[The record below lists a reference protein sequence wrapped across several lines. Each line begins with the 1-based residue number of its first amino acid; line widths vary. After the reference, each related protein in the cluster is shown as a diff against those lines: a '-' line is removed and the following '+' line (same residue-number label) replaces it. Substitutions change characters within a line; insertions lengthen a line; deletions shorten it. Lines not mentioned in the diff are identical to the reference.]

1 MKSGFFLSGTAHSL
15 LIIFLFTNGL
25 FSMPDRKFEDLE
37 KLDIMILSE
46 AEFDAISSSPPIIEN
61 LSSPNYKKLKTPSQ
75 DLKLK
80 NNEIEK
86 LSGIN
91 KHSVKKLTLLE
102 QPDEIMKPLL
112 PLKDFIPEPT
122 PTIIKKLKNK
132 EKIDLEFSKLGNE
145 INALV
150 TPTLNNPRSRDAD
163 RIDRIASNN
172 KDTLDIS
179 DNLTE
184 LTNEISEKTATTSE
198 NKEKLSNK
206 EATTKI
212 TPDAQ
217 KNVEIVKGLVEK
229 SNMPLS
235 RSLPEITTTS
245 NESEA
250 LLLEANLIKKFK
262 PKFNIL
268 LRDDKSFPFI
278 FIGNKDKWPQIKRH
292 RGKKSKD
299 GFYFGPFAS
308 AGSANWTIKM
318 IQKIFHLRVCDDTV
332 FKKRERPCIL
342 YQIKRC
348 SGPCVGYVGE
358 SDYKQTVDDA
368 IEFVSGK
375 SRKIQKS
382 LSNQMERASEDLDF
396 EKAAILRDRIKSL
409 NIIQSSQR
417 INEANLVEADVIA
430 GYKES
435 GKTCI
440 QVFFYRSKQNW
451 GNQAFFPKHDP
462 EENLNDIINSFVSQF
477 YENKSVPSSIILSNE
492 IKEKELIEKT
502 LTQKE
507 GKQITITVAK
517 KGTKLKVI
525 NQAINNAKD
534 SLNRKLYES
543 QNNRDLF
550 DAVSKKFNLETNIN
564 LVEVYDNSHIQGT
577 NSVGALITY
586 GDEGFVKKRY
596 RKFNI
601 KIQKNAQD
609 DYGMMKEVLNR
620 RFKRAVQEKDNYLT
634 FPDLVLIDGGKG
646 QYSVAREAM
655 NELGLHEIPIV
666 AIAKGKMR
674 NSGNETFFHNGKE
687 FKFEKNDPT
696 LFFLQRLRDESHRF
710 AISAHRAKRK
720 KGISKSLLD
729 QIDGIGSIR
738 KRALLNHFGSAR
750 AVESASLDEIKSV
763 DGVEEKVAK
772 KIYNFF
778 HE

>member
-1 MKSGFFLSGTAHSL
+1 MINSEIGKEVIKKELTLVPKLPGVYRMLNEKGEILYVGKAKNLPNRLKSYVSEKNHIIRTERMLSQT
-15 LIIFLFTNGL
+15 
-25 FSMPDRKFEDLE
+25 
-37 KLDIMILSE
+37 
-46 AEFDAISSSPPIIEN
+46 
-61 LSSPNYKKLKTPSQ
+61 KKL
-75 DLKLK
+75 
-80 NNEIEK
+80 
-86 LSGIN
+86 
-91 KHSVKKLTLLE
+91 
-102 QPDEIMKPLL
+102 
-112 PLKDFIPEPT
+112 
-122 PTIIKKLKNK
+122 
-132 EKIDLEFSKLGNE
+132 
-145 INALV
+145 
-150 TPTLNNPRSRDAD
+150 
-163 RIDRIASNN
+163 
-172 KDTLDIS
+172 
-179 DNLTE
+179 
-184 LTNEISEKTATTSE
+184 
-198 NKEKLSNK
+198 
-206 EATTKI
+206 
-212 TPDAQ
+212 
-217 KNVEIVKGLVEK
+217 
-229 SNMPLS
+229 
-235 RSLPEITTTS
+235 EITSTS

-250 LLLEANLIKKFK
+250 LLLEANLIKKHK

-292 RGKKSKD
+292 RGKKNKE

-332 FKKRERPCIL
+332 FKNRQRPCIL

-348 SGPCVGYVGE
+348 SGPCVGYVKKE
-358 SDYKQTVDDA
+358 DYNQTVKDA

-375 SRKIQKS
+375 SRKIQKN
-382 LSNQMERASEDLDF
+382 LSNQMEKASEELDF
-396 EKAAILRDRIKSL
+396 EKAVILRDRIKAL

-462 EENLNDIINSFVSQF
+462 DEKFSEILNSFVSQF
-477 YENKSVPSSIILSNE
+477 YENKSVPSSVILSEE
-492 IKEKELIEKT
+492 IKEKTLIEKT
-502 LTQKE
+502 LTLKE
-507 GKQITITVAK
+507 GKQINISVAK

-525 NQAINNAKD
+525 NQAIKNAKD

-543 QNNRDLF
+543 QNNKELF
-550 DAVSKKFNLETNIN
+550 DAVAQKFNLENNIN
-564 LVEVYDNSHIQGT
+564 LIEVYDNSHIQGT
-577 NSVGALITY
+577 NSVGALIAY
-586 GDEGFVKKRY
+586 GDEGFIKKRY

-601 KIQKNAQD
+601 KYKKNEQD

-620 RFKRAVQEKDNYLT
+620 RFKRAVQEKDNFLT
-634 FPDLVLIDGGKG
+634 FPDLVLVDGGKG
-646 QYSVAREAM
+646 QYSVARESL
-655 NELGLHEIPIV
+655 NELGLHDIPII
-666 AIAKGKMR
+666 AIAKGKFR

-687 FKFEKNDPT
+687 YKFSRNDPT
-696 LFFLQRLRDESHRF
+696 LFFLQRIRDESHRF

-729 QIDGIGSIR
+729 QIEGIGAIR

-750 AVESASLDEIKSV
+750 SVESASLDEIKSV
-763 DGVEEKVAK
+763 EGVEEKVAK